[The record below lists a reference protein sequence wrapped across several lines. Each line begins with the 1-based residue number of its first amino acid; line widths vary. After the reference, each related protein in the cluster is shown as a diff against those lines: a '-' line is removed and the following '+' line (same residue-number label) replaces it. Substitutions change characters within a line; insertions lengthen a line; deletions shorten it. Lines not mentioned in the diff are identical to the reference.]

1 MAGRGG
7 EGPVGGERVAG
18 EHAGVWQQDDVRE
31 RLAAA
36 EAELA
41 DLNAAEAFADRRY
54 RVAGEF
60 VEAAWEQLETAQ
72 REREEAR
79 EARARI
85 RAQRTRLQSRIT
97 RLHNRTTG

>member
-1 MAGRGG
+1 MLAGG
-7 EGPVGGERVAG
+7 EHTGLRPA
-18 EHAGVWQQDDVRE
+18 DDVRD
-31 RLAAA
+31 RLRAA

-41 DLNAAEAFADRRY
+41 DVNAAEAFADRRY

-60 VEAAWEQLETAQ
+60 VAAAWEQLETAQ

-85 RAQRTRLQSRIT
+85 RARRTRLQSRID
-97 RLHNRTTG
+97 RLHNRAPE

>member
-1 MAGRGG
+1 MSGG
-7 EGPVGGERVAG
+7 EDTEVRPP
-18 EHAGVWQQDDVRE
+18 DDVRE
-31 RLAAA
+31 RLRAA

-85 RAQRTRLQSRIT
+85 RARRTRLQSRID
-97 RLHNRTTG
+97 RLSRRTTQ

>member
-1 MAGRGG
+1 MRA
-7 EGPVGGERVAG
+7 ERVAG
-18 EHAGVWQQDDVRE
+18 ERAGVRRQDDLRD

-36 EAELA
+36 QAELA
-41 DLNAAEAFADRRY
+41 DINAAEAFADRRF

-85 RAQRTRLQSRIT
+85 RTRRTRLQSRID
-97 RLHNRTTG
+97 RLHNRTE